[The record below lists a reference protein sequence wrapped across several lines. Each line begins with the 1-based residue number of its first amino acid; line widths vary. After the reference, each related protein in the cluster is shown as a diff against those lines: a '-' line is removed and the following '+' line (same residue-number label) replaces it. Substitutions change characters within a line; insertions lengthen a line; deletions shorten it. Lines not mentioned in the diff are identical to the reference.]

1 MLKMET
7 IKPFEKLSIRDSAK
21 SLKKYGSTSKH
32 TNRNQ
37 NLIKHVISNTDTLQ
51 GIALKYGVTMEQ
63 IRRINRLWAS
73 DSLFLR
79 ESLLIPVTDIN
90 SYPTD
95 IEPAASNSQ
104 SELED
109 MPSPCSTEDD
119 VNYFL
124 DKIDNSIAV
133 TKKEVKKFQ
142 TREFSSSLEDHFS
155 HQSELV
161 ENACSGPIVCTSD
174 RNKCNVAKR
183 KQLINN
189 NTVTNDSSQSV
200 LTSQGYKLRSSLQR
214 LQDEQDELFE
224 L

>member
-1 MLKMET
+1 MET
-7 IKPFEKLSIRDSAK
+7 IQPFEKLSIRDSAK

-109 MPSPCSTEDD
+109 ISSPCSIEDD

-124 DKIDNSIAV
+124 DKIDNSIAC

-142 TREFSSSLEDHFS
+142 TSEFSSSLEDH
-155 HQSELV
+155 
-161 ENACSGPIVCTSD
+161 CTSD
-174 RNKCNVAKR
+174 RNKSNVTKK
-183 KQLINN
+183 KQLINNN

-214 LQDEQDELFE
+214 LQDQQDELFE

>member
-7 IKPFEKLSIRDSAK
+7 IQPFEKLSIRDSAK

-37 NLIKHVISNTDTLQ
+37 NVIKHVISNTDTLQ

-63 IRRINRLWAS
+63 IRRLNRLWAS

-90 SYPTD
+90 SYP
-95 IEPAASNSQ
+95 IHVEPAASSSQ
-104 SELED
+104 SESD
-109 MPSPCSTEDD
+109 DVTSPCSIEDD
-119 VNYFL
+119 VSNFL
-124 DKIDNSIAV
+124 DKIDNSIAS
-133 TKKEVKKFQ
+133 TKREVKKF
-142 TREFSSSLEDHFS
+142 RNSEFTSSLDD
-155 HQSELV
+155 
-161 ENACSGPIVCTSD
+161 NYTSD
-174 RNKCNVAKR
+174 RNKLSTP

-189 NTVTNDSSQSV
+189 NTVTNDSSQSL
-200 LTSQGYKLRSSLQR
+200 LTPQGNKLRNSLQR
-214 LQDEQDELFE
+214 LQDQQDALFE